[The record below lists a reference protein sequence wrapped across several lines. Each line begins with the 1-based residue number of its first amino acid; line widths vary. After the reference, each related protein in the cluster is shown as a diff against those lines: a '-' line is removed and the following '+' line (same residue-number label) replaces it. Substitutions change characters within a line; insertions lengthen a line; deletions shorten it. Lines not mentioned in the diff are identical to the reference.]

1 MAVSATQ
8 QFFERL
14 WYRPTVWWLWLF
26 LPLQLLLRLVV
37 FIRRKLYIFGL
48 FKSTRL
54 SKPVVV
60 IGNITVGGTGKTP
73 LAIYILE
80 WLQSQ
85 GYKPGLVTRGY
96 GGSATNF
103 PLVLGD
109 IHQQDSL
116 VPAVTGDEPFL
127 IHQRTDA
134 LVAVDPVRSRGGQK
148 LVELGCDI
156 IICDDGLQHYALE
169 RDLELVVIDGKRQL
183 GNGWLMPMGPL
194 REPKSRLKSTDL
206 TLINGDT
213 MRLKP
218 GAITALGHDNEL
230 ESCLDRRLENQ
241 AINAVAAIGN
251 PQRFFDTLEKLG
263 YKPIPIAFPDHH
275 QYTGDDFAALEG
287 PIIMTEKDAVKCQP
301 FADDRMYYLPVSTEL
316 EAALETQLQQKI
328 TALLATKAK

>member
-14 WYRPTVWWLWLF
+14 WYRPTVRWLWLF

-37 FIRRKLYIFGL
+37 LIRRKLYALGL

-80 WLQSQ
+80 WLLAE

-96 GGSATNF
+96 GGSATNY
-103 PLVLGD
+103 PLVLGGKSN
-109 IHQQDSL
+109 QNSL
-116 VPAVTGDEPFL
+116 EPSVTGDEPFL
-127 IHQRTDA
+127 IHQRTGA

-169 RDLELVVIDGKRQL
+169 RDLELVVIDAKRQF

-206 TLINGDT
+206 AVINGDT

-218 GAITALGHDNEL
+218 GDITALGHDKEL
-230 ESCLDRRLENQ
+230 LSKKV
-241 AINAVAAIGN
+241 NAVAAIGN
-251 PQRFFDTLEKLG
+251 PQRFFDTLENLG
-263 YKPIPIAFPDHH
+263 YKPTPMAFPDHH
-275 QYTGDDFAALEG
+275 QYTRDDFASLDG
-287 PIIMTEKDAVKCQP
+287 PIVMTEKDAVKCQR

-316 EAALETQLQQKI
+316 EAALATELKQKI
-328 TALLATKAK
+328 TALLATKA

>member
-8 QFFERL
+8 HFFERL

-26 LPLQLLLRLVV
+26 LPLQLLLRRVV
-37 FIRRKLYIFGL
+37 FIRRKLYALGL

-54 SKPVVV
+54 PKPVVV

-80 WLQSQ
+80 WLQAE

-103 PLVLGD
+103 PLVLGAENY
-109 IHQQDSL
+109 QDSL
-116 VPAVTGDEPFL
+116 DSSVTGDEPFL
-127 IHQRTDA
+127 IHQRTGA

-148 LVELGCDI
+148 LVDLGCDI

-206 TLINGDT
+206 TIINGDT
-213 MRLKP
+213 MLLKP
-218 GAITALGHDNEL
+218 DHITALGHHKEL
-230 ESCLDRRLENQ
+230 ESNKVT
-241 AINAVAAIGN
+241 AVAAIGN
-251 PQRFFDTLEKLG
+251 PQRFFDTLENLG
-263 YKPIPIAFPDHH
+263 LKSSPIVFPDHH
-275 QYTGDDFAALEG
+275 QYTRDDFVALDG
-287 PIIMTEKDAVKCQP
+287 PIVMTEKDAVKCQQL
-301 FADDRMYYLPVSTEL
+301 ADDRMYYLPVSTEL
-316 EAALETQLQQKI
+316 EAALESQLKQKI
-328 TALLATKAK
+328 KALLAKG